1 MGKSLDRTMPSAR
14 KEGLI
19 VQELAGELLVYDRN
33 RYKAYC
39 LNRSGSANAFSDRS
53 FQISTVAKTGLTPA
67 V

>member
-1 MGKSLDRTMPSAR
+1 MGKSLDRTMPGAR

-19 VQELAGELLVYDRN
+19 VQELAGELLVYDRD

-39 LNRSGSANAFSDRS
+39 LNRSGSGHAFSDRS